1 MPSLTIFLKPRPTH
15 EQYGTDWL
23 PRGSSYGPFHSDYS
37 PPSDATEEREFALPT
52 NLVDQWTE
60 FHRDILPLLVVPRF
74 NDSADPRE
82 LYAAWCRLSVV
93 GRVSDVV
100 VYLMFRAMKLQHDLG
115 LGLSQDPIHVLC
127 EKLMAGDI
135 FSLEASAIELKMNVN
150 MVSTLY
156 AYLGSIASHA
166 TTDSAYNYNV
176 ELKRRCST
184 WDRLCINSSFV
195 FASLQPS
202 LFGIPDE
209 ALVHPDRE
217 ENMHPPWSIDPF
229 TFPFGDLDKPTES
242 HDACATHPAS
252 ASNRVSRTTA
262 RHGNE
267 FSNETNAGA
276 PATQDATDMI
286 QERRRKY
293 FRVITQG
300 RSGGGA
306 GMDAYDP

>member
-1 MPSLTIFLKPRPTH
+1 MRAHSQPIPEITAPITLLPMPSLTVFLKPRPTH

-23 PRGSSYGPFHSDYS
+23 PRGSSYGPFHPDYS

-74 NDSADPRE
+74 DDSADPRE

-93 GRVSDVV
+93 GRVSDIV

-135 FSLEASAIELKMNVN
+135 FSLEARAIELKINVN
-150 MVSTLY
+150 MVSMLY
-156 AYLGSIASHA
+156 AYL
-166 TTDSAYNYNV
+166 DSAYNYNV

-184 WDRLCINSSFV
+184 WDRLRINSSFV
-195 FASLQPS
+195 FASLQRS

-209 ALVHPDRE
+209 GPLPATTISPSSSSE
-217 ENMHPPWSIDPF
+217 GS
-229 TFPFGDLDKPTES
+229 DLGIHKS
-242 HDACATHPAS
+242 S
-252 ASNRVSRTTA
+252 ASKEILTRIHQADRIPEDPP
-262 RHGNE
+262 H
-267 FSNETNAGA
+267 
-276 PATQDATDMI
+276 
-286 QERRRKY
+286 Y
-293 FRVITQG
+293 
-300 RSGGGA
+300 RSGPVLRHPHKRA
-306 GMDAYDP
+306 SN